1 LLASPAV
8 SFEAA
13 FHYWQQGERR
23 LRQAPPDRR
32 AVLERVAE
40 RLVEELR
47 RRMGSTFT
55 SEELARLYGEGTDW
69 CLPVAAS
76 AAPDAPWAWEAD
88 VADAAFGRYVR
99 DAVDFAGGRRV

>member
-1 LLASPAV
+1 MT
-8 SFEAA
+8 FEAA
-13 FHYWQQGERR
+13 FFHWQQGERR

-32 AVLERVAE
+32 PVLERVTE
-40 RLVEELR
+40 RLVDELR
-47 RRMGSTFT
+47 RRLGSTFT

-76 AAPDAPWAWEAD
+76 TAPDAPWAWEAET

-99 DAVDFAGGRRV
+99 DAVDFAGGQRL